1 MVLNY
6 ILGVVAALSAP
17 LIMTIGF
24 YIWDGLWSGSSLG
37 LNIFKGT
44 LATVIF
50 LIIIGIINLASNQI
64 YFQHQGTNEDIGW
77 IVLSAFIGIT
87 IGDTCWLQSMAMI
100 GARRVIIVDVTKPFL
115 AAIIGFIG
123 LNEPI
128 TPLLFVGLFLTM
140 SGVGIV
146 SFEQTAK
153 KKKDCDTVKEQTAT
167 KISTK
172 EEVVNVTTINVTTT
186 TAAEGTN
193 TDHCLCC
200 SRLVGGYLFACL
212 NVLFDVFGSYLTR
225 KFGAGLTTFD
235 INAIRFGSSAC
246 TLILISTVPYLFYYH
261 NKRHTKISLLLYG
274 KYNWMSNMSYKNW
287 SMVSIGVMFVTVA
300 CPALSNWA
308 LFQLPLGICL
318 CLTSTGPLY
327 AIPISYFFKKE
338 KITKRTIFGSILAI
352 IGVVVLQL
360 TKA

>member
-128 TPLLFVGLFLTM
+128 TPLLFV
-140 SGVGIV
+140 
-146 SFEQTAK
+146 A
-153 KKKDCDTVKEQTAT
+153 
-167 KISTK
+167 
-172 EEVVNVTTINVTTT
+172 N
-186 TAAEGTN
+186 
-193 TDHCLCC
+193 
-200 SRLVGGYLFACL
+200 
-212 NVLFDVFGSYLTR
+212 
-225 KFGAGLTTFD
+225 
-235 INAIRFGSSAC
+235 
-246 TLILISTVPYLFYYH
+246 
-261 NKRHTKISLLLYG
+261 
-274 KYNWMSNMSYKNW
+274 
-287 SMVSIGVMFVTVA
+287 
-300 CPALSNWA
+300 
-308 LFQLPLGICL
+308 
-318 CLTSTGPLY
+318 
-327 AIPISYFFKKE
+327 
-338 KITKRTIFGSILAI
+338 
-352 IGVVVLQL
+352 
-360 TKA
+360 TKAL